1 MNIYDQANNLSRAL
15 KESNEYREY
24 MRLKEIAYEDST
36 NRALLDEYKKLQF
49 ALQAKMAAGESLPED
64 DMTRLNQIGTL
75 LQLNPDAGAY
85 LLAEFQYQRLLADV
99 FRILADASGI
109 APEMFMR

>member
-1 MNIYDQANNLSRAL
+1 MNIYDQANNLASAL
-15 KESNEYREY
+15 KQSDEYREY
-24 MRLKEIAYEDST
+24 MRLKEIAYGDDT

-49 ALQAKMAAGESLPED
+49 ALQAKMAAGESLPDD

-75 LQLNPDAGAY
+75 LQLNQDAGAY

-109 APEMFMR
+109 SPDMFTR